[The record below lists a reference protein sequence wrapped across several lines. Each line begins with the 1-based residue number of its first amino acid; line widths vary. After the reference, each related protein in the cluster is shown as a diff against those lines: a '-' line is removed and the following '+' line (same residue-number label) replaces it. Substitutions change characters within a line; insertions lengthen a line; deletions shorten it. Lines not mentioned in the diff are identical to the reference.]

1 MNINIK
7 ATQIELSPAL
17 QNYVD
22 KRLKKLGK
30 FLDESESPASVQV
43 EIGKET
49 DHHKQG
55 EVFRAEINIDWQGK
69 RFRAEAVKDD
79 LYAAIDAVKDDIANE
94 IKRARR
100 KDTTLL
106 RRGGRMVKNIIRGMY
121 PFK

>member
-30 FLDESESPASVQV
+30 FLDENESPASVQV